1 MKPKDRLILA
11 VAISVALHEVVAG
24 LIPPGLAHPPASDEV
39 VTHVAIL
46 RVAIR
51 KVPTPAPSRQPT
63 SLAKQRKVVAV
74 VNAGARRSR
83 LPNRAVVRVASRP
96 STARARPVQS
106 PASKPVW
113 DAASASTNAG
123 ARLASA
129 GGNGNASDGAGSAGN
144 GAGATGAEQPCGF
157 VTFSDP
163 HGSAYDVRTRGFWVD
178 IRMSVRFADGTSQS
192 LILDY
197 PWYYASE
204 AANPWSDRN
213 LKDPDFP
220 TRFQAPPPEKLAS
233 EPALVQYVM
242 HHSTPEGLTLLG
254 DCPTASPA
262 NETP

>member
-1 MKPKDRLILA
+1 LKPRDRLVLA
-11 VAISVALHEVVAG
+11 VAISIALHEVVAG
-24 LIPPGLAHPPASDEV
+24 LIPPGLTHPPASPEV
-39 VTHVAIL
+39 VTHAAIL

-51 KVPTPAPSRQPT
+51 KVPTPAPSRQPAP
-63 SLAKQRKVVAV
+63 LAEQRRPIAVA
-74 VNAGARRSR
+74 NAGARRR
-83 LPNRAVVRVASRP
+83 LPNRAVRRVASP
-96 STARARPVQS
+96 ATARARPVQS
-106 PASKPVW
+106 PASEPVW
-113 DAASASTNAG
+113 DTASARTNAG

-129 GGNGNASDGAGSAGN
+129 GGTGSASDGVGSAGN
-144 GAGATGAEQPCGF
+144 GAGAPGGDRPCGF

-163 HGSAYDVRTRGFWVD
+163 HGSAYDARTRGFWVD

-197 PWYYASE
+197 PWYYPSE

-242 HHSTPEGLTLLG
+242 HHSTREGLTLLG

-262 NETP
+262 TETP

>member
-1 MKPKDRLILA
+1 LKPKDRLVLA
-11 VAISVALHEVVAG
+11 VAISIALHEVVAG
-24 LIPPGLAHPPASDEV
+24 LIPPGLTHAPASAEV
-39 VTHVAIL
+39 VTHATIL

-51 KVPTPAPSRQPT
+51 KAPTPAPSPQPT
-63 SLAKQRKVVAV
+63 SLAQKRKVVAA
-74 VNAGARRSR
+74 NAGARQSR
-83 LPNRAVVRVASRP
+83 LPNRPALRVASRT
-96 STARARPVQS
+96 SAARARPAQS

-113 DAASASTNAG
+113 DAASARTNAG

-129 GGNGNASDGAGSAGN
+129 GGTGNASDGAGSAGN
-144 GAGATGAEQPCGF
+144 GTGATAGEQPCGF

-163 HGSAYDVRTRGFWVD
+163 HGSAYDTRTHGFWVD

-213 LKDPDFP
+213 LKDPGFP
-220 TRFQAPPPEKLAS
+220 TRFQAPPSEKLAS

-262 NETP
+262 NEAP